1 MPDPDFQLTMPTFS
15 YRPTPLRLVPNLTLG
30 PPPRPQPLPYFDVL
44 AALRDPAFL
53 AWVFRQQIEQDQ
65 YQRKIDFSVTKPAS
79 GPMPQPVIINPIS
92 PEAASV
98 TFDAVMKVPAVHHWL
113 EMVKKKVLSD
123 KKLLGIGIGLATVAG
138 GTAISLYETGAVK
151 SLPELTIPIGP
162 LNLKGK
168 YPESFTVEVEF
179 NW

>member
-15 YRPTPLRLVPNLTLG
+15 YRPAPLRLVPNLTLG

-53 AWVFRQQIEQDQ
+53 AWIFRQQIEQDQ
-65 YQRKIDFSVTKPAS
+65 FQRKIDFSVTKPAS
-79 GPMPQPVIINPIS
+79 GPMPQLVMINPIS

-123 KKLLGIGIGLATVAG
+123 KKLLGIGIGLATEAG

-162 LNLKGK
+162 LNLKAEYRK
-168 YPESFTVEVEF
+168 SFTVELEF
-179 NW
+179 QF